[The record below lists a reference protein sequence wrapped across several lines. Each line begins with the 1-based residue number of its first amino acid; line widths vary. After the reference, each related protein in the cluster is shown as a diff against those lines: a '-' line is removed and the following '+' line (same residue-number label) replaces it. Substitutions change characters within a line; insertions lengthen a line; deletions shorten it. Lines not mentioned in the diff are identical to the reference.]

1 MMVLGGCGS
10 GGWAQAL
17 PDASEVSVGLS
28 QTGIGRTGLTAER
41 AGKLPHEAAQ
51 ALEDVQPSP
60 LQLPFL
66 Q

>member
-10 GGWAQAL
+10 GGWAQPLA
-17 PDASEVSVGLS
+17 DASEVSDGLS
-28 QTGIGRTGLTAER
+28 QTGIGRMGLTAER
-41 AGKLPHEAAQ
+41 AGKLPQEAAQ
-51 ALEDVQPSP
+51 APEDMQPSR